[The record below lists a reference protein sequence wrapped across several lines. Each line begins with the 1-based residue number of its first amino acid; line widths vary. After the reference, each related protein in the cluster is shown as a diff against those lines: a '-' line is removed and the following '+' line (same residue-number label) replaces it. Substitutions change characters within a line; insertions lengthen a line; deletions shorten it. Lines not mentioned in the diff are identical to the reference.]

1 MNISFVER
9 IVRFVFWGV
18 FSVIGIF
25 IVYAILV
32 AMGTNTKGSGVNL
45 GAIYVYGLV
54 VVASDYCLTITK
66 IKFLANDY
74 HQYCIGVIN
83 QFITLCN
90 SSCRWRIWRN
100 VFHVFCLL
108 VRHIKSHCVDKQYYC
123 AYALCLVS

>member
-45 GAIYVYGLV
+45 GAIFVYMSMV
-54 VVASDYCLTITK
+54 
-66 IKFLANDY
+66 
-74 HQYCIGVIN
+74 
-83 QFITLCN
+83 
-90 SSCRWRIWRN
+90 W
-100 VFHVFCLL
+100 LL
-108 VRHIKSHCVDKQYYC
+108 LPAII
-123 AYALCLVS
+123 A